1 MGTLHNKYGKE
12 DLVKKLELEH
22 FKRKT
27 ISFYRY
33 VHIKDPEI
41 LRDELYEQFDDL
53 AVLGRIY
60 LAKEGINAQIN
71 VPETSIAQ
79 FVDRLNQR
87 SELSN
92 MPLKIAIEESGQ
104 SFLKLKI
111 KVRNKILADGMDDNS
126 YDVTNVGNHLTAREW
141 NENMDLPGTLV
152 IDVRNHY
159 ESEVGRFKGAVCP
172 DADTFREELPIL
184 YELLKGREEQKVLLY
199 CTGGIRCEKTSAFL
213 KYKGFKDVNQ
223 LHGGIIDYVRQIKRD
238 GLENKFIGKNFVFD
252 DRLGEEITP
261 DVISD
266 CHQCGHPANN
276 HTNCNND
283 ACHLLFIQ
291 CGACEETYDGCCCA
305 ECKNIFNM
313 PLEQQKLA
321 RKESKIKPANYSKG
335 RIRPKPNKM

>member
-1 MGTLHNKYGKE
+1 MGTLHNKYGKQ

-22 FKRKT
+22 FKRKI

-33 VHIKDPEI
+33 VHINDPEI
-41 LRDELYEQFDDL
+41 LRDEMYKQFNDL
-53 AVLGRIY
+53 AVLGRVY
-60 LAKEGINAQIN
+60 LAREGINAQIN
-71 VPETSIAQ
+71 VPESNFEC
-79 FVDRLNQR
+79 FVEGLNA
-87 SELSN
+87 SPYFAGMEF
-92 MPLKIAIEESGQ
+92 KFAVEEPKY

-111 KVRNKILADGMDDNS
+111 KVRPKILADGMDDNS
-126 YDVTNVGNHLTAREW
+126 YDVTNVGNHLSAKEW
-141 NENMDLPGTLV
+141 NENMDLPDTLV

-159 ESEVGRFKGAVCP
+159 ESEVGHFKGAICP
-172 DADTFREELPIL
+172 DADTFREELPL
-184 YELLKGREEQKVLLY
+184 VYELLKGKEEKKVLLY

-213 KYKGFKDVNQ
+213 KHNGFRDVNQ
-223 LHGGIIDYVRQIKRD
+223 LHGGIIDYVRQIKQD

-252 DRLGEEITP
+252 DRLGEEITS

-266 CHQCGHPANN
+266 CHQCSNPANN

-291 CGACEETYDGCCCA
+291 CSACEETYNGCCCD
-305 ECKNIFNM
+305 ECKNIFSM